1 MHRYAA
7 LVLIAAAVGAR
18 AAQPHVIPNVA
29 DDAIRID
36 GRCSEWET
44 IPSALRLASSE
55 QVALHGEHW
64 RGPEDLSAV
73 VHLAWTNA
81 ALLLAVDGGELAV
94 PQVAVHTVDLVH
106 QRGGLKR
113 GQRVQRQA
121 VGVHLFGL

>member
-81 ALLLAVDGGELAV
+81 ALLLAVELTDDAFAAGDRV
-94 PQVAVHTVDLVH
+94 ELLLDAKPDNDM
-106 QRGGLKR
+106 KR
-113 GQRVQRQA
+113 NS
-121 VGVHLFGL
+121 